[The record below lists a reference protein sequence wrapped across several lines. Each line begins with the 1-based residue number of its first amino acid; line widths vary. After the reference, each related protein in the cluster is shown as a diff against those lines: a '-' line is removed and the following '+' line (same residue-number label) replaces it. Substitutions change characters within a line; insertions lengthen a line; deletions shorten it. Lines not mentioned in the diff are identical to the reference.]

1 MGGIVMDLIIDR
13 LIARMV
19 VAAMAGR
26 YKVVQELYEQYLR
39 ERYLYASIKE
49 ILEAKRRAG

>member
-1 MGGIVMDLIIDR
+1 MDFIIDR